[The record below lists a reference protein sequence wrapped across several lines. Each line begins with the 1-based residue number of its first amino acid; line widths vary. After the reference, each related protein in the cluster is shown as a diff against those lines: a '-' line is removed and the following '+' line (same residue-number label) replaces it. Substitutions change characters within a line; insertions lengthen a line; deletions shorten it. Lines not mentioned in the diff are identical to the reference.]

1 MSDKN
6 EKNVKLAYMDI
17 SEENNI
23 MLGDPLHTRAG
34 FDRQSAVSTAQGAP
48 TTGVGATR
56 PRGASKLN
64 NYLALTRTYMAS
76 IRTNAIFI
84 GLSFLLIKENHNT
97 GIFLLLFS
105 LVLSLSM
112 SYYFFMTASSLQEN
126 FFKTRQ
132 EKHMYFASPLLFGVF
147 ICVTQIIFL
156 IGVLKKKK
164 ISDFYLF

>member
-6 EKNVKLAYMDI
+6 EKIVKLAYMDI

-34 FDRQSAVSTAQGAP
+34 FERQSAVSTAQGAP
-48 TTGVGATR
+48 TTGGAPR

-84 GLSFLLIKENHNT
+84 GLSIALMKVHSNT
-97 GIFLLLFS
+97 GFFLLLFS
-105 LVLSLSM
+105 LLLSLSM
-112 SYYFFMTASSLQEN
+112 SYYFFMTASSLQDN

-132 EKHMYFASPLLFGVF
+132 EKHMYFTSPLLFGLF
-147 ICVTQIIFL
+147 ICVTQIMFL
-156 IGVLKKKK
+156 IGVLRHKNK
-164 ISDFYLF
+164 IDLF